1 MSATADDLP
10 AVRSAEALYTAWEE
24 QHWSV
29 GALPFAED
37 AAGWNELSSFWRD
50 ELLGAIRE
58 LHAGEV
64 AVTETLTPLID
75 FAHTPADRNYLC
87 TQIADEARHVAFF
100 DAYLEAVGAIADVR
114 AAADLATY
122 QDVFEPALRRATGAV
137 REEPAD
143 PGRWY
148 AASVHYH
155 LVTEAVLG
163 VTVLRSTRQF
173 ARRVRVELPALEQG
187 LTNLARDE
195 SRHISFGLAS
205 ARRGVADGHGEPI
218 LEAYTAAIKLAARVL
233 VGPDR
238 RSAAPVVPA
247 ALRARAAQIEG
258 QWGVARDRVARNLGL
273 IGLEDAVDGVV
284 TAWDEAREAALDDY
298 EATFGAPHPVR
309 QAQALGAGA
318 AR

>member
-1 MSATADDLP
+1 VSATAEDLP

-29 GALPFAED
+29 GSLPFAED
-37 AAGWNELSSFWRD
+37 AAAWSRLSPFWRD
-50 ELLGAIRE
+50 ELLGAMRE

-100 DAYLEAVGAIADVR
+100 DTYFEAVGVAADVR
-114 AAADLATY
+114 AAADLPTY
-122 QDVFEPALRRATGAV
+122 EDVFEPALRRATDAV
-137 REEPAD
+137 REHPAD
-143 PGRWY
+143 PARWH

-173 ARRVRVELPALEQG
+173 ARRVRVELPALERG

-195 SRHISFGLAS
+195 SRHISFGLDS
-205 ARRGVADGHGEPI
+205 ARRGVAEGHGEAI
-218 LEAYTAAIKLAARVL
+218 LGAYTPAIRLAARVL

-238 RSAAPVVPA
+238 RSVAPGLPA
-247 ALRARAAQIEG
+247 ALRARAAQVEG

-273 IGLEDAVDGVV
+273 IGLDHACDEVLA
-284 TAWDEAREAALDDY
+284 AWDEAREEALDDY
-298 EATFGAPHPVR
+298 EATFAEAHPVR
-309 QAQALGAGA
+309 RAHALGAGA